1 VIDLLVIYPELCNQ
15 FSNHRENRIKCNCF
29 PYFSEP
35 EALNEEENIDVISQ
49 KTNSDSVEI
58 ETEET
63 ADGKFMMVGDSQEN
77 KASKRRD
84 IMSHLHLEG

>member
-1 VIDLLVIYPELCNQ
+1 M
-15 FSNHRENRIKCNCF
+15 
-29 PYFSEP
+29 
-35 EALNEEENIDVISQ
+35 NEEETLDQISQ

-84 IMSHLHLEG
+84 IMSHLEG

>member
-1 VIDLLVIYPELCNQ
+1 LISWPLVLNSAIYSLITKKHASNFVVIL
-15 FSNHRENRIKCNCF
+15 H
-29 PYFSEP
+29 FSEP

-84 IMSHLHLEG
+84 IMSHLEG